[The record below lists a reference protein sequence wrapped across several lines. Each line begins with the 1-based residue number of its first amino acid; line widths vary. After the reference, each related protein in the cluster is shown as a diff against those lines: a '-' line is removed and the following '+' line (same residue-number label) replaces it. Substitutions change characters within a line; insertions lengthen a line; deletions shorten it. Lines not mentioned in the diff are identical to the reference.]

1 MIDVKLSVYKQW
13 NNMKILASFKNKNE
27 FIKYLLNNIPRSRFP
42 KSLISE
48 KQEEPVEEVSVVN
61 STIEQVE
68 EVRISDSLEVDLG
81 LLQYQRWSAL

>member
-13 NNMKILASFKNKNE
+13 NNLKILASFKNKNE

-42 KSLISE
+42 KSLISA
-48 KQEEPVEEVSVVN
+48 KQKEPMEEVSAVN

-68 EVRISDSLEVDLG
+68 EGRISNSSEVDLG
-81 LLQYQRWSAL
+81 LLQYQRWSTL

>member
-13 NNMKILASFKNKNE
+13 NNMKVLASFKNKNE

-48 KQEEPVEEVSVVN
+48 K
-61 STIEQVE
+61 
-68 EVRISDSLEVDLG
+68 
-81 LLQYQRWSAL
+81 